1 MLEPKIPSSFFNKWW
16 GENWRNSC
24 TTMQLD
30 SYPTPFRKTHSKWI
44 KDLSVRPDT
53 IKLLK
58 ENVEKKLIYTVLG
71 DDFLKTRH
79 QKHKQQK

>member
-1 MLEPKIPSSFFNKWW
+1 MK
-16 GENWRNSC
+16 
-24 TTMQLD
+24 LD
-30 SYPTPFRKTHSKWI
+30 SHSTPFRKTHSKWI

-71 DDFLKTRH
+71 DDFLKIQH
-79 QKHKQQK
+79 QKHKQQKWISTSGTTSNPKASAHQKEQN